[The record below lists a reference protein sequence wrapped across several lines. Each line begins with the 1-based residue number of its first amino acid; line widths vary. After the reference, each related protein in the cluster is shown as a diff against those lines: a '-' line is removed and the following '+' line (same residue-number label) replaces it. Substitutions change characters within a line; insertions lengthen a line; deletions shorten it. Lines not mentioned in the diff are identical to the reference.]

1 MAAFSS
7 FDRRTPG
14 HVRDGISFAA
24 LLALAVAS
32 ALTGA
37 VVALVAQRV
46 LRRYQYIEVLPQPKP
61 LRHLREPG
69 PAASAPPESA
79 SVAPDLAELT
89 TSPLDQ
95 LPGARTPLPGEA
107 SVGLSH
113 ARVAELGA
121 LVETDDDTVA
131 GDGSLDCPDGFP
143 IKGNGRSGIYHWPG
157 ANAYSH
163 TRPTLCF
170 RSVEA
175 AERGGFRPAKR

>member
-7 FDRRTPG
+7 FDQRRHG
-14 HVRDGISFAA
+14 HARDGISFAV
-24 LLALAVAS
+24 LLALAIAS

-46 LRRYQYIEVLPQPKP
+46 LRRYQYIEVLPQPEP
-61 LRHLREPG
+61 LRHLGEPE
-69 PAASAPPESA
+69 PTAAPPPGAA
-79 SVAPDLAELT
+79 SVAPDLAELI

-95 LPGARTPLPGEA
+95 HPEARPAPLGEV

-113 ARVAELGA
+113 ARAAELGA
-121 LVETDDDTVA
+121 LVETDDDIVA
-131 GDGSLDCPDGFP
+131 GDGSLDCPEGFP
-143 IKGNGRSGIYHWPG
+143 VKGNGRSGIYHWPG
-157 ANAYSH
+157 ANAYRH